1 MDKII
6 WLKSEKLRKVLSNEE
21 LIKAL
26 EFKMVYEFFYSLK
39 DGREHL
45 REPHKLERYLDNISF
60 EKEVTIENL
69 IGEFSEVLKD
79 FDFLN
84 ENLRVLAKIS
94 LEELQEFFKVDRLF
108 QQKID
113 RGQFLEIA
121 LEIIEKT
128 NNFQNLK
135 VGNFSTPKEVGELLK
150 EILEVKNNEKCIDIT
165 FGKGDLALRVGKK
178 EIGGYEINS
187 TLGSFGNL
195 MLSIANKD
203 GEVETIN
210 SLNGDFEESDV
221 VVCDPP
227 YSMSSVNL
235 EEDRSYLKWGVPKRT
250 TDLYFLSLA
259 IDKSKKRGVIIL
271 PEGALFRGGVEGDVR
286 SNIIKSGFIEG
297 VISLP
302 GNLMHH
308 TGIQTSLVI
317 FNKTKKSKKIFFL
330 DAKEKFKKIRG
341 GVTISKE
348 ELQDLARIY
357 KEFQEIENIS
367 KFVLCD
373 EILKNDG
380 VLNIVRYIEPKVYM
394 KSTESIVE
402 EMKVSMEKITKY
414 RDISDKI
421 LSKIL

>member
-6 WLKSEKLRKVLSNEE
+6 WLKSEKFRKVLSNEE

-45 REPHKLERYLDNISF
+45 REPHKLERYLDNIF
-60 EKEVTIENL
+60 LKKEITIENL
-69 IGEFSEVLKD
+69 IGEFSEVLKN

-94 LEELQEFFKVDRLF
+94 LEELQEFLKIDRLF

-165 FGKGDLALRVGKK
+165 FGKGDLALRVGQK
-178 EIGGYEINS
+178 EIRGYEINS
-187 TLGSFGNL
+187 SLASFGNL

-203 GEVETIN
+203 GEVEIIN

-235 EEDRSYLKWGVPKRT
+235 DEERTYLKWGVPKRT

-259 IDKSKKRGVIIL
+259 IDKATKRGAIIL

-302 GNLMHH
+302 GNLMYH
-308 TGIQTSLVI
+308 TGIPTSLVI

-330 DAKEKFKKIRG
+330 DGKEKFKKIRG
-341 GVTISKE
+341 GVTINKE

-357 KEFQEIENIS
+357 KEFQEVENIS
-367 KFVLCD
+367 KFVSCD

-380 VLNIVRYIEPKVYM
+380 VLNIVRYIESKVYM
-394 KSTESIVE
+394 KSTESIIE

-421 LSKIL
+421 LSKI

>member
-6 WLKSEKLRKVLSNEE
+6 KLKIENLKRVLSKEE
-21 LIKAL
+21 LVKAL
-26 EFKMVYEFFYSLK
+26 EFKMIYEFIYLLK

-45 REPHKLERYLDNISF
+45 REPHKLEKYLDNISF
-60 EKEVTIENL
+60 DKEVTIENL
-69 IGEFSEVLKD
+69 ASEFSEVLKD

-84 ENLRVLAKIS
+84 ENLRVLSGIS
-94 LEELQEFFKVDRLF
+94 LEELQEFFKIDRLF

-121 LEIIEKT
+121 LEIIEII
-128 NNFQNLK
+128 NSLQNPRM
-135 VGNFSTPKEVGELLK
+135 GQFSTPKEVGELLK

-195 MLSIANKD
+195 MLNIANKD
-203 GEVETIN
+203 GEVEIID

-235 EEDRSYLKWGVPKRT
+235 DEGRNYLKWGVPKRT

-259 IDKSKKRGVIIL
+259 IDKSKKRGAIIL
-271 PEGALFRGGVEGDVR
+271 PEGALFRGGIEGDVR
-286 SNIIKSGFIEG
+286 RNIIKSGFIEG

-302 GNLMHH
+302 SNLMYH

-330 DAKEKFKKIRG
+330 DTKEKFKKIRG

-348 ELQDLARIY
+348 KLQDLVRIY
-357 KEFQEIENIS
+357 KGFQEIENIS
-367 KFVLCD
+367 KFVSCD
-373 EILKNDG
+373 KILKNDG

-394 KSTESIVE
+394 KSTKSIIE
-402 EMKVSMEKITKY
+402 DMKVSMEKITKY

-421 LSKIL
+421 LSKI